1 MLINAHTSSLLIVD
15 IQERLAPHVM
25 AHNALIGNAQTLL
38 KAARRLDVPTL
49 VSEQYPRGL
58 GHTVEDL
65 APLIDG
71 ARTLE
76 KMHFSCLGDATYA
89 EAFHKL
95 GRAQAVIAGMEAH
108 VCVLQTVGDLLRT
121 GTDVF
126 VVADAVSSRTE
137 ENYRSGIERMRA
149 MGAEIVTTEMVLF
162 EWLGRAGTPEFKEL
176 SPLIR

>member
-1 MLINAHTSSLLIVD
+1 MLINAHTSCLLIID
-15 IQERLAPHVM
+15 IQERLAPHVL
-25 AHNALIGNAQTLL
+25 AHNTLIDNAQTLL

-58 GHTVEDL
+58 GHTVADL

-71 ARTLE
+71 EQTLE
-76 KMHFSCLGDATYA
+76 KMHFSCIGDPAYA
-89 EAFHKL
+89 EAFRKL
-95 GRAQAVIAGMEAH
+95 GRAQAVIGGMEAH

-126 VVADAVSSRTE
+126 IVADAVSSRTE